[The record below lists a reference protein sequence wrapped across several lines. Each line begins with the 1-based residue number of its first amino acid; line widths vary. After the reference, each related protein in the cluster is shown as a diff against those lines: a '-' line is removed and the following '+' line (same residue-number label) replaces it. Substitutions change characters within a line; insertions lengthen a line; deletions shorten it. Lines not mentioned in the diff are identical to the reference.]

1 MNDIRN
7 MLLAIALSA
16 LVLIGWSLLSD
27 RFFPTSGPQTQQ
39 VENGKV
45 KPAPQPEAAPATTAP
60 QPIRDRA
67 VVLAETPRVKIETPR
82 LQGSINLKGA
92 RIDDLVLVQQRT
104 TIDPNSPPVRLLA
117 PAGTKESYFAQFG
130 WTGQGIAVPDANS
143 VWTASAPTLS
153 PGKPVIGVC
162 AASACSRSRNVPAAI

>member
-1 MNDIRN
+1 MNDNRN

-45 KPAPQPEAAPATTAP
+45 KPAPQPEAAPATAAP

-67 VVLAETPRVKIETPR
+67 VVLAETPRVKIDTPR
-82 LQGSINLKGA
+82 LQGSINLKGG
-92 RIDDLVLVQQRT
+92 RIDDVPLAHRHEVEEARWLPL
-104 TIDPNSPPVRLLA
+104 DEAPRLLA
-117 PAGTKESYFAQFG
+117 YKGEKEMAEKALMMLAAGGST
-130 WTGQGIAVPDANS
+130 
-143 VWTASAPTLS
+143 
-153 PGKPVIGVC
+153 
-162 AASACSRSRNVPAAI
+162 